1 MVENKQSETAA
12 RQPSNIHRV
21 LIVEDDY
28 HLADWLA
35 EVLEHQGYTVDVV
48 GNGKDALD
56 YTQSAL
62 YDAVI
67 CDVMLPRV
75 DGEQVYRHVSSQQ
88 PYLADKFL
96 FMTGDTNVRAGLADF
111 ASRSGNLLLSKPFD
125 LVTLCDALDELAQ
138 R

>member
-1 MVENKQSETAA
+1 MDPRTQSQTPHSQASGI
-12 RQPSNIHRV
+12 QRV

-28 HLADWLA
+28 QLADWLA
-35 EVLEHQGYTVDVV
+35 EILEHEGYIVDVV

-56 YTQSAL
+56 ATQAAL

-75 DGEQVYRHVSSQQ
+75 DGETVYNEVARQQ

-96 FMTGDTNVRAGLADF
+96 FMTGDANVRVGLADF
-111 ASRSGNLLLSKPFD
+111 ATQSGNLLLAKPFD
-125 LVTLCDALDELAQ
+125 LVALCEALDEIAQ